1 MKYSRLLLKSII
13 LFGAMASVQQV
24 SAQSNVS
31 GLIKSGPEDAQKLAQ
46 SYLNPLFKGLG
57 IGLNSGWNYTA
68 NTKNTGRFEFRL
80 SGTMAFVPDADKS
93 FDVTKIGLSNSLRL
107 KSGNPSAPTVSGAK
121 TAGPEMEV
129 LDDNGNPIETFTLP
143 KGANLS
149 FVPAAQLQGTIG
161 LPRGIDLT
169 IRGMPQV
176 NMGDDAGK
184 LSMIGGGIKVELL
197 PMLTGKTASKILPFD
212 LAVAFGYTQLNYELN
227 LDVQPPAGSVPETPA
242 EEQDF
247 STQMIDARLSA
258 INTEL
263 IFSKKLAVFT
273 PFISVGYNSSN
284 TDAKLKGNYPIVT
297 DADVVAGNTLVK
309 YYTTFTDPVK
319 IDKKDISGFRSN
331 IGFQLNLAVFRL
343 FAAYSLGEYNAV
355 NAGIGLGIGK

>member
-1 MKYSRLLLKSII
+1 MKYSSSILRTALLFTALT
-13 LFGAMASVQQV
+13 AVQQV

-31 GLIKSGPEDAQKLAQ
+31 GLIKSGPEDAQRLAQ
-46 SYLNPLFKGLG
+46 AYLNPLFKGLG

-68 NTKNTGRFEFRL
+68 NAKNAGRFEFRIA
-80 SGTMAFVPDADKS
+80 GTMAFVPQGDKS

-107 KSGNPSAPTVSGAK
+107 KSGSPSAPTAAGVK

-129 LDDNGNPIETFTLP
+129 LDDNGNAIETFTLP

-184 LSMIGGGIKVELL
+184 LNMIGGGIKVELL
-197 PMLTGKTASKILPFD
+197 RLITGKTVSSILPFD
-212 LAVAFGYTQLNYELN
+212 VAVAFGYTQLNYELN
-227 LDVQPPAGSVPETPA
+227 LDVQPPAGSIPQSPA
-242 EEQDF
+242 EEKDF
-247 STQMIDARLSA
+247 STQMIDAKLSA
-258 INTEL
+258 VNTEL
-263 IFSKKLAVFT
+263 ILSKKLAVFT
-273 PFISVGYNSSN
+273 PFISVGYNSSH
-284 TDAKLKGNYPIVT
+284 TDAKMKGNYPIVT
-297 DADVVAGNTLVK
+297 DAAVVAGNTLVK
-309 YYTTFTDPVK
+309 YYTAFTDPVK
-319 IDKKDISGFRSN
+319 VDKKDISGFRSN
-331 IGFQLNLAVFRL
+331 IGFQLNLAAFRL